1 MNAWSPLARPMF
13 RALWIA
19 AMVSNVGT
27 WIHDVGAGWL
37 MTELS
42 PSPWMVSLV
51 QAATT
56 LPLLLLSVP
65 AGALADVIDRRRLML
80 WTNLGMM
87 LCAAGLAAA
96 VWSGPISPFVLLAA
110 TLGLGIGAAL
120 INPAFQ
126 TSMVDLVPR
135 EELPAAAALNSVSLN
150 LSRAVGPA
158 LGGLLVASAGPW
170 AAFALNAASF
180 ILILATLWAWP
191 YRQPPRAIAGER
203 FIGAVKAGLRY
214 VRHSPPMIAV
224 LVRTISF
231 VLPASVLWALM
242 PLLAR
247 EHLSL
252 GAGGYGVLF
261 SCLGAG
267 AVATTALL
275 PFLRR
280 RLTPGQ
286 HVLAASILYT
296 SMLAVLALRREPW
309 VGFAAMV
316 FCGSAWVTMVVN
328 LNVAAQSGTPVWV
341 RGRALSCYLALFFGS
356 MALGSAFWGAV
367 AQRVGLA
374 DAFLAAAGLML
385 LGLLSLARYSLTHAS
400 GEETAMESDWED
412 PAVSRP
418 ISPHDGPVV
427 VTIEYRIAE
436 QDADAF
442 KAAMEPVSQTRYRD
456 GAISW
461 VLSRC
466 TENPE
471 RWLEVFIV
479 ESWAEHLR
487 QHQRVT
493 VADKRVQAA
502 ARAFHRGDAR
512 PKVSHFIA
520 EPPPQR

>member
-1 MNAWSPLARPMF
+1 MF
-13 RALWIA
+13 RALWLA
-19 AMVSNVGT
+19 ALVSNIGT

-42 PSPWMVSLV
+42 PSPLMVSLV

-96 VWSGPISPFVLLAA
+96 VWHGPISPLVLLLT
-110 TLGLGIGAAL
+110 TLGLGVGAAI

-135 EELPAAAALNSVSLN
+135 EQLPAAAALNSVSLN

-180 ILILATLWAWP
+180 VLILATLWAWP
-191 YRQPPRAIAGER
+191 YRQPSRAIAGER

-267 AVATTALL
+267 AVATTAIL
-275 PFLRR
+275 PTLRR
-280 RLTPGQ
+280 RLGPGRL
-286 HVLAASILYT
+286 VLAASLLYAG
-296 SMLAVLALRREPW
+296 MLVLLSLRREAW
-309 VGFAAMV
+309 VGYAAMV

-328 LNVAAQSGTPVWV
+328 LNVAAQSGTPAWV

-356 MALGSAFWGAV
+356 MAFGSACWGAV
-367 AQRVGLA
+367 AQRAGLA
-374 DAFLAAAGLML
+374 DAFLIAAGVMV
-385 LGLLSLARYSLTHAS
+385 LGLLTLTRFTLSHAS
-400 GEETAMESDWED
+400 GEDTTLDSDWED
-412 PAVSRP
+412 PAVNRP

-427 VTIEYRIAE
+427 VTIEYTIAE
-436 QDADAF
+436 QDAEAF

-466 TENPE
+466 TENPQ

-502 ARAFHRGDAR
+502 ARTFHRGEGR
-512 PKVSHFIA
+512 PRVSHFIA
-520 EPPPQR
+520 EPPPERRPS